1 MIQQITKSGD
11 NMDMN
16 DRRKPE
22 EGPRNK
28 NTG

>member
-1 MIQQITKSGD
+1 
-11 NMDMN
+11 MDMN

-28 NTG
+28 NTGWHKIEKNT